1 MYGDARKEK
10 MHEEK
15 EMPWRQISVCGPK
28 ACLKRTQQDPKKRED
43 VGQAY
48 WLMVIGVVVSHP
60 LSMREALGSIPTW
73 SITKETH
80 GKDEKVGR
88 IQVHT

>member
-28 ACLKRTQQDPKKRED
+28 ACLKGQQEAKKR
-43 VGQAY
+43 
-48 WLMVIGVVVSHP
+48 
-60 LSMREALGSIPTW
+60 
-73 SITKETH
+73 KEVRQDQTTAPWH
-80 GKDEKVGR
+80 QSSVCGPN
-88 IQVHT
+88 